1 MILSSDK
8 LLNFT
13 QVSSLKEC
21 LYEKNKKIK
30 KTLTTDYEPND

>member
-1 MILSSDK
+1 MTLSSDK

-21 LYEKNKKIK
+21 LYEKDKNE
-30 KTLTTDYEPND
+30 TSTTDYEPNN